1 MAKCVMS
8 VVHDTDEGGL
18 LPVTACVVHGSYSP
32 CPHDGEPALSGMVQ
46 ANAVPSRDAVVLF
59 WWRRTLGQ
67 RTLVLHF
74 GSTAGDDE
82 STEEHDYEG
91 TGCWCSPEL
100 LPASPEPIP
109 RPRPGAGVWPL

>member
-1 MAKCVMS
+1 MS
-8 VVHDTDEGGL
+8 VVDDTDRGGV
-18 LPVTACVVHGSYSP
+18 PVTACVVHGSYEP
-32 CPHDGEPALSGMVQ
+32 CHHNGEPALPGMLQ
-46 ANAVPSRDAVVLF
+46 ACAVPDRAAVILF

-74 GSTAGDDE
+74 GSTPEDNE
-82 STEEHDYEG
+82 TTEDHVYEG

-100 LPASPEPIP
+100 LPGSPEPIP